1 MIAELSGFKKDDLI
15 GGLSGGEQ
23 SSKPSAR
30 HDLDHDIKNLEQEF
44 MRQHGQRLVESQNMQ
59 AMDQTIPT
67 QKLSQSSLFGGERAE
82 RDESARSPQKPS
94 QRPSQRTSKRKQQ
107 QSSSSERE
115 KPSKKQKSRKGSKA
129 QASGAIRQEKH
140 LRPMHGSLQQQNTD
154 PGEYHRQKLSDAYR
168 AELENG
174 ESNLNHL
181 TRHAAQIQQET
192 KSVQTPS
199 SKRKTMPIEKTS
211 SKSASVV
218 GISPSASNFEIHQV
232 QLSVESKPSLDAPLD
247 RNNLDVASQS
257 SSSMFD
263 RNAFQQFSQ
272 KKLSVIMQ
280 NNEYS
285 KLIKFREEMLKF
297 RERREKKLI
306 KKQLNQNQVSPRTY
320 KTKK

>member
-1 MIAELSGFKKDDLI
+1 
-15 GGLSGGEQ
+15 
-23 SSKPSAR
+23 
-30 HDLDHDIKNLEQEF
+30 
-44 MRQHGQRLVESQNMQ
+44 
-59 AMDQTIPT
+59 
-67 QKLSQSSLFGGERAE
+67 
-82 RDESARSPQKPS
+82 
-94 QRPSQRTSKRKQQ
+94 
-107 QSSSSERE
+107 
-115 KPSKKQKSRKGSKA
+115 
-129 QASGAIRQEKH
+129 
-140 LRPMHGSLQQQNTD
+140 
-154 PGEYHRQKLSDAYR
+154 
-168 AELENG
+168 
-174 ESNLNHL
+174 
-181 TRHAAQIQQET
+181 
-192 KSVQTPS
+192 
-199 SKRKTMPIEKTS
+199 MPIEKTS

>member
-1 MIAELSGFKKDDLI
+1 MSGDFDPAAWDLFLRRMIAYNFRVF
-15 GGLSGGEQ
+15 GLTVSREGE
-23 SSKPSAR
+23 S
-30 HDLDHDIKNLEQEF
+30 
-44 MRQHGQRLVESQNMQ
+44 
-59 AMDQTIPT
+59 
-67 QKLSQSSLFGGERAE
+67 
-82 RDESARSPQKPS
+82 
-94 QRPSQRTSKRKQQ
+94 
-107 QSSSSERE
+107 
-115 KPSKKQKSRKGSKA
+115 
-129 QASGAIRQEKH
+129 
-140 LRPMHGSLQQQNTD
+140 
-154 PGEYHRQKLSDAYR
+154 
-168 AELENG
+168 LENG

-199 SKRKTMPIEKTS
+199 SKRKALPIEKTS

-232 QLSVESKPSLDAPLD
+232 QLSVESKPSLDAPLNM
-247 RNNLDVASQS
+247 NNLDVASQS

-297 RERREKKLI
+297 RERREKKII
-306 KKQLNQNQVSPRTY
+306 KK
-320 KTKK
+320 